1 MPKTDMRI
9 YSSDGELL
17 AADMMCIEDLMI
29 P

>member
-1 MPKTDMRI
+1 MSKTDMRI

-17 AADMMCIEDLMI
+17 AADMVCIEDLMI